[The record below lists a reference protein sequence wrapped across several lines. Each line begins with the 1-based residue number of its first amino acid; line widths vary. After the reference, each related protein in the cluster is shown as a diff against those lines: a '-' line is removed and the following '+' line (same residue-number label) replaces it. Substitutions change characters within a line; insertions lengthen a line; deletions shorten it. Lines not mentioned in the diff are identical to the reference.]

1 MTSETLITN
10 STLMTTAEAARV
22 LGIKAATLRKWRHL
36 GRGPCFVR
44 YGSGA
49 GGRCYYRVGD
59 ITQWLDERTFR
70 STAEATVR
78 GPR

>member
-1 MTSETLITN
+1 MITSD
-10 STLMTTAEAARV
+10 TLMTTAEAAGV

-49 GGRCYYRVGD
+49 GCRCYYRVRD
-59 ITQWLDERTFR
+59 ITQWVDERTFR
-70 STAEATVR
+70 STADATVR

>member
-1 MTSETLITN
+1 MITSD
-10 STLMTTAEAARV
+10 TLMTTNEAAQV
-22 LGIKAATLRKWRHL
+22 LGIKSATLRKWRHL

-44 YGSGA
+44 YGTGA
-49 GGRCYYRVGD
+49 GGRCYYRVRD
-59 ITQWLDERTFR
+59 VRQWIDERTFR

>member
-1 MTSETLITN
+1 MITN
-10 STLMTTAEAARV
+10 DTLMTTAEAASV

-44 YGSGA
+44 YGSGS
-49 GGRCYYRVGD
+49 GGRCYYRVRD
-59 ITQWLDERTFR
+59 INQWVDERTFR
-70 STAEATVR
+70 SNAHATVN